1 MSHVNKRSIIFNV
14 IFKYILI
21 LTICGYGK
29 IIYSIIHY
37 ANYPELYEKIPEKHL
52 LSV

>member
-1 MSHVNKRSIIFNV
+1 MSHVNKLKSICNV
-14 IFKYILI
+14 ICKYILI
-21 LTICGYGK
+21 LTMCGYGK